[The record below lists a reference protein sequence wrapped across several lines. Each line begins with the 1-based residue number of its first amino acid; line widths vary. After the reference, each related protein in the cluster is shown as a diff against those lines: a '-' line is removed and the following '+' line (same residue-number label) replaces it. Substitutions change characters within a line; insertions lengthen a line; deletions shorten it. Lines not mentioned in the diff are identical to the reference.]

1 MKFKNIGIIVLILG
15 LLFAIAYFVRTN
27 STSAIQYDTT
37 TAFTSSIQKTSV
49 VTGTVIP
56 EDEVEIKPQLNGIIS
71 EIMVEEG
78 DMVNNGDLIAIIK
91 VVPDERSVYGAQS
104 QVNSAEL
111 NVKNAERQMQ
121 RAEELFSKQIISQQ
135 EFEDAELRF
144 NTAKENLQAAQNDL
158 EIIRKGSVSGSSSAN
173 TNIRATITGTIL
185 EIPIKLGDQVI
196 AANSFNSGSTV
207 AIIADL
213 NKMIFEGQVDE
224 AEVGKLEVGQ
234 DLSVSMAAIPDK
246 EFQAKLKFVAPKG
259 TEAGGAV
266 QFKIEADLTLDE
278 SSFIRAGY
286 SGNGTLV
293 VDNRQDIMVIAEALL
308 QFDRRTSVPYVEVET
323 SSQNFERRDITIGLS
338 DGIKVEILD
347 GLEITDKIKIWNKT
361 EPIKIEP
368 EESAFDQFRMMTKK
382 KK

>member
-27 STSAIQYDTT
+27 SKSAIQYDTT

-104 QVNSAEL
+104 QVNAAEL

-135 EFEDAELRF
+135 EYEDAELRF

-158 EIIRKGSVSGSSSAN
+158 EIIRKGSVSGSSTAN

-213 NKMIFEGQVDE
+213 NMMIFEGQVDE
-224 AEVGKLEVGQ
+224 AEVGRLEVGQ

-246 EFQAKLKFVAPKG
+246 EFLAKLKFVAPKG

-278 SSFIRAGY
+278 STFIRAGY
-286 SGNGTLV
+286 SANGTLV
-293 VDNRQDIMVIAEALL
+293 VDNRQDIMVIPEALL
-308 QFDRRTSVPYVEVET
+308 QFDRKTSIPYVEVET
-323 SSQNFERRDITIGLS
+323 SNQNFERRDITIGLS

-347 GLEITDKIKIWNKT
+347 GLEMTDKIKIWNKT

-368 EESAFDQFRMMTKK
+368 EESAFDQFDD
-382 KK
+382 

>member
-1 MKFKNIGIIVLILG
+1 MKLKNIGIIVLILG

-27 STSAIQYDTT
+27 SKSAIQYDTT

-104 QVNSAEL
+104 QVNAAEL

-135 EFEDAELRF
+135 EYEDAELRF

-158 EIIRKGSVSGSSSAN
+158 EIIRKGSVSGSSTAN

-213 NKMIFEGQVDE
+213 NMMIFEGQVDE
-224 AEVGKLEVGQ
+224 AEVGRLEVGQ

-246 EFQAKLKFVAPKG
+246 EFLAKLKFVAPKG

-278 SSFIRAGY
+278 STFIRAGY
-286 SGNGTLV
+286 SANGTLV

-308 QFDRRTSVPYVEVET
+308 QFDRKTSVPYVEVET
-323 SSQNFERRDITIGLS
+323 SNQNFERREITIGLS

-347 GLEITDKIKIWNKT
+347 GLEMTDKIKIWNKT

-368 EESAFDQFRMMTKK
+368 EESAFDQFRDDD
-382 KK
+382 

>member
-27 STSAIQYDTT
+27 STSAIEYDTT

-104 QVNSAEL
+104 QVNAAKL
-111 NVKNAERQMQ
+111 NVNNAERQMQ

-135 EFEDAELRF
+135 EYEDAELRF

-158 EIIRKGSVSGSSSAN
+158 EIIRKGSVSGSSTAN

-234 DLSVSMAAIPDK
+234 DLNVSMAAIPDK
-246 EFQAKLKFVAPKG
+246 EFQAKLKFIAPKG

-286 SGNGTLV
+286 SANGTLV

-308 QFDRRTSVPYVEVET
+308 QFDRRTSEAYVEVET
-323 SSQNFERRDITIGLS
+323 SSQNFERRDITVGLS
-338 DGIKVEILD
+338 DGIKVEILA

-368 EESAFDQFRMMTKK
+368 EESAFDQFTDDD
-382 KK
+382 

>member
-15 LLFAIAYFVRTN
+15 FLLAIAYFVRTN
-27 STSAIQYDTT
+27 STAAIQYDTT

-104 QVNSAEL
+104 QVNAAEL

-135 EFEDAELRF
+135 EYEDAELRF

-158 EIIRKGSVSGSSSAN
+158 EIIRKGSVSGSSTAN

-246 EFQAKLKFVAPKG
+246 DFQARLKFVAPKG

-286 SGNGTLV
+286 SANGSLV

-308 QFDRRTSVPYVEVET
+308 QFDRRTSLPYVEVET
-323 SSQNFERRDITIGLS
+323 SSQNFERRDITVGLS
-338 DGIKVEILD
+338 DGIKVEILT
-347 GLEITDKIKIWNKT
+347 GLEMT
-361 EPIKIEP
+361 ENLE
-368 EESAFDQFRMMTKK
+368 
-382 KK
+382 

>member
-286 SGNGTLV
+286 SANGTLV

-368 EESAFDQFRMMTKK
+368 EESAFDQFDD
-382 KK
+382 

>member
-15 LLFAIAYFVRTN
+15 LLFAVAYFVRTN
-27 STSAIQYDTT
+27 SASAIEYDTT
-37 TAFTSSIQKTSV
+37 TAFTSSIEKTSV

-104 QVNSAEL
+104 QVNAAEL

-158 EIIRKGSVSGSSSAN
+158 EIIRKGSVSGSSTAN

-224 AEVGKLEVGQ
+224 AEVGKLLVGQ
-234 DLSVSMAAIPDK
+234 DLNVSMAAIPDK

-286 SGNGTLV
+286 SANGTLV

-308 QFDRRTSVPYVEVET
+308 QFDRRTSEPYVEVET
-323 SSQNFERRDITIGLS
+323 SSQNFERRDITVGLS
-338 DGIKVEILD
+338 DGIKVEILS
-347 GLEITDKIKIWNKT
+347 GLEMTDKIKIWNKT

-368 EESAFDQFRMMTKK
+368 EESAFDQFDD
-382 KK
+382 